1 MPHRPTTALSSAI
14 AALAL
19 IGCAAQPSRST
30 DATLYQRLGGQA
42 AITAVVDDALANV
55 AVDPRINQRFRTSDT
70 MRLKNGLVELL
81 CDRTGGP
88 CTYRGRNMSDAHEGM
103 MIRDDEFDALVDD
116 LVRALDKH
124 RVPAR
129 EKTELLALLG
139 RMKNA
144 IIDH

>member
-1 MPHRPTTALSSAI
+1 MLHRPTTALSSAI

-129 EKTELLALLG
+129 EKNELLALLG